1 MKLTVTLNSYQISII
16 KDSLDSRLKALNH
29 VLDSNNSY
37 SNLLDSDNLDSD
49 NLDSCKLEIQQ
60 CKNLIKQLTI

>member
-16 KDSLDSRLKALNH
+16 KDSIDSRLKALNH

-37 SNLLDSDNLDSD
+37 SNLLDSDNLDS
-49 NLDSCKLEIQQ
+49 CKFEIQQ